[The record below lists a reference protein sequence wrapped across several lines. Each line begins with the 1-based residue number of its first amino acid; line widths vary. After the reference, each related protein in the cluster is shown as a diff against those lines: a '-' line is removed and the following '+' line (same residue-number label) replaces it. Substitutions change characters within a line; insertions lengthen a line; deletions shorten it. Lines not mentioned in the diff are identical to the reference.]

1 MCAGDDVVTDTQH
14 RRKKDFAA
22 FNKLNEFLP
31 QTVPYCEK
39 MSRQTYLSA
48 SLISRLGNL
57 RVYVIREK

>member
-22 FNKLNEFLP
+22 FNKFLP